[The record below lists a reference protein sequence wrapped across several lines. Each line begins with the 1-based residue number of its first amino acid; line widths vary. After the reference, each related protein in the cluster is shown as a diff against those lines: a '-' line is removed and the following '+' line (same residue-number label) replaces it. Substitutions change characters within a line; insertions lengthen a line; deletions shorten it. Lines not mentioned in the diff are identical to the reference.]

1 MFKPASV
8 LRCVTPKMGRLA
20 GWLTLSFFCLSPA
33 FAGPGEL
40 TVLSLMP
47 LKEAVSDALAKFEKD
62 TGLPVSVSFVNRSQ
76 LKSGLHGSEHPD
88 VVMASEEVITELEKA
103 GQTQKDTRSAF
114 GRTGLGVVTP
124 QAAPTTDISSP
135 EAFKRAILESK
146 SLIYADPSENAG
158 GQQVQALF
166 ERLEMSA
173 AIKTKTQLGTGN
185 NPVAPVGFGDV
196 AMGVYSI
203 NEILAAKG
211 VKLAGPLPATLQ
223 VWIRYEAAMVAGAPN
238 QSEAKRL
245 MTYLVSAQAKQSFA
259 SKGFEAI
266 PRSGF

>member
-1 MFKPASV
+1 MFKFASKLTV
-8 LRCVTPKMGRLA
+8 VTPTMGRVA
-20 GWLTLSFFCLSPA
+20 GWLTLSFFCLAPA

-47 LKEAVSDALAKFEKD
+47 LKAAVSDALAKFEKD
-62 TGLPVSVSFVNRSQ
+62 SGLPVSVHFVNRSQ
-76 LKSGLHGSEHPD
+76 LKSALHGSEHPD
-88 VVMASEEVITELEKA
+88 VVMASEEVISELEKA
-103 GQTQKDTRSAF
+103 GQTQKDVRSAL

-124 QAAPTTDISSP
+124 QAAPATDVSSP
-135 EAFKRAILESK
+135 ESFKQAILKSK

-158 GQQVQALF
+158 GQQVKTLF
-166 ERLEMSA
+166 DRLELSA
-173 AIKTKTQLGTGN
+173 AVKAKTQLGTGN

-211 VKLAGPLPATLQ
+211 AKLAGPLPVSLQ
-223 VWIRYEAAMVAGAPN
+223 VWIQYDAAMVAGAPN

-245 MTYLVSAQAKQSFA
+245 MTYLVGAQAKQSFA

-266 PRSGF
+266 P

>member
-8 LRCVTPKMGRLA
+8 LPCITPTWGRLA
-20 GWLTLSFFCLSPA
+20 ACLMLSFSCLTPA
-33 FAGPGEL
+33 LAGPGEL

-62 TGLPVSVSFVNRSQ
+62 TGRSVAVHFVNRSRI
-76 LKSGLHGSEHPD
+76 KSGLQGSEHPD

-103 GQTQKDTRSAF
+103 GQTQQDARSAL

-124 QAAPTTDISSP
+124 QGAPAMDVSSP
-135 EAFKRAILESK
+135 EAFKQAILQSK
-146 SLIYADPSENAG
+146 SLIYADPTENAG
-158 GQQVQALF
+158 GQQVKALF
-166 ERLEMSA
+166 ERLDLSA
-173 AIKTKTQLGTGN
+173 AVKAKTQWGTGN

-203 NEILAAKG
+203 NEILLAKG
-211 VKLAGPLPATLQ
+211 AKLAGPLPDPLQ
-223 VWIRYEAAMVAGAPN
+223 VWIRYDAAMVAGAPN

-245 MTYLVSAQAKQSFA
+245 MTYLVGAQAKQSFA
-259 SKGFEAI
+259 NKGFVAV
-266 PRSGF
+266 P

>member
-1 MFKPASV
+1 MFKPLSILPDFAAHIA
-8 LRCVTPKMGRLA
+8 RLA
-20 GWLTLSFFCLSPA
+20 GSLTLSLGCLTPA

-62 TGLPVSVSFVNRSQ
+62 TGLPVSVHFVNRSQ

-88 VVMASEEVITELEKA
+88 VVMASEEVIAELEKA
-103 GQTQKDTRSAF
+103 GQTQKDARAAL

-124 QAAPTTDISSP
+124 QGAPATDLSSP
-135 EAFKRAILESK
+135 EAFKQAILQSK

-158 GQQVQALF
+158 GQQVKTLMDQ
-166 ERLEMSA
+166 LELSA
-173 AIKTKTQLGTGN
+173 AVKAKTQLGTGN

-203 NEILAAKG
+203 NEILLAKG
-211 VKLAGPLPATLQ
+211 AKLAGPLPASLQ
-223 VWIRYEAAMVAGAPN
+223 VWIRYDAAIVTGAPN
-238 QSEAKRL
+238 PSEAKQL
-245 MTYLVSAQAKQSFA
+245 MTYLVGAQAKQSFA

-266 PRSGF
+266 P